1 MERIKLLDTGM
12 YNSQK
17 RVANYHLLQ
26 VLLEFLNHSLWWLPY
41 EWDNSINHKN
51 YTFK

>member
-1 MERIKLLDTGM
+1 M
-12 YNSQK
+12 YNRQK

-26 VLLEFLNHSLWWLPY
+26 VLLKFFYHSLWWLSN
-41 EWDNSINHKN
+41 EWNNSINHKN